1 MRLPRCV
8 VCTAAGLVM
17 ALSALPAMAVNEPP
31 RPPLSALNKIRD
43 LTATV
48 RARRTLQDDPALA
61 KLNLGVEVNN
71 GVATVW
77 GPVPSLGVGHI
88 AATKLEG
95 LKGIDRVKSSFY
107 IEERRDTALDL
118 PLPDAAAAPERV
130 EVAKPRDPAVK
141 VGRATGEGPS
151 LSAPRP
157 TKTASPGE
165 QAAQLQQSEPR
176 FRGIGVEVKDGTV
189 MVRRGSVA
197 GRDVMDLVSKLRRI
211 PGVRDVI
218 LTGDE

>member
-8 VCTAAGLVM
+8 VCTAAGLAM
-17 ALSALPAMAVNEPP
+17 ALSALPARAVNEPP

-61 KLNLGVEVNN
+61 KLNLGVEVSN

-77 GPVPSLGVGHI
+77 GPVPSLGVGHV
-88 AATKLEG
+88 AAAKLEG
-95 LKGIDRVKSSFY
+95 LKGIDKVKSSFY
-107 IEERRDTALDL
+107 IEERRDTVLEL
-118 PLPDAAAAPERV
+118 VLPDVAPERV

-141 VGRATGEGPS
+141 VGRTTSEGPT
-151 LSAPRP
+151 LLAPRP
-157 TKTASPGE
+157 TKLASPTE

-176 FRGIGVEVKDGTV
+176 FRGISVEVKDGTV
-189 MVRRGSVA
+189 LVRRGNVA

-218 LTGDE
+218 LTGD